1 MNTESVKNDR
11 AWTCEGEEMAFI
23 ALFAVGVKY
32 VNEAANSGITT
43 RDDRG
48 SDGVSMFSSW
58 RTLRLGP
65 RKMTYQPNTHHERS
79 KRI

>member
-1 MNTESVKNDR
+1 
-11 AWTCEGEEMAFI
+11 MAFT

-32 VNEAANSGITT
+32 VNEAANSGMTT

-58 RTLRLGP
+58 RTLD
-65 RKMTYQPNTHHERS
+65 
-79 KRI
+79 